1 MRWFG
6 LLLAVAGQPVEVDLD
21 GSTHSASGPRL
32 AFDVD
37 GVLRAL
43 TLADP
48 ARVLTEAAA
57 FLDALPAGARVK
69 CAWPTAACESNGG
82 DAAAVILGAAA
93 AAAWPAVASV
103 GNLTDGRRPLQH
115 GTLQVHGTRLLVVSA
130 SDRPEVARASW
141 TSWAAYARTHGYGF
155 LPLDAS
161 GTGLVA
167 EGAALV
173 GQLSPLRSAH
183 HLKLWLLHDLLESG
197 ASAYQTIVWVDDDVV
212 ATSMATPH
220 PALALA
226 EDTLAVDALPTFVAL
241 EPFNTGVVVA
251 TRGGDRASSLLRRAW
266 LAPFATERYSCL
278 LRDCGWWDNTALG
291 LAVDADA
298 AGFVLL
304 PYGSLQAFWSPLTFC
319 GTEWTHCEWVQ
330 SLALA
335 WAPGDF
341 AAHAGGGSPRDRA
354 ARMTRLLRDRRGER
368 RVEPRRLL
376 GGTPAAFGQYREA
389 LVLALRAANVS
400 AAAAGAAAAPTAELE
415 AAVVDALGPDASHAV
430 AERLPLV
437 TGFSCRVDLA
447 VDGTEW
453 ASVVFGLDADDF
465 DRKLARELE
474 AAGIRA
480 PLGRPDGGPACATL
494 ACVAAALRAAAE
506 ANRNCVPGF
515 RVEHRDL
522 DLVPPPPAPRSAVYD
537 PPAPPARFASSEWA
551 ARRSRGFADRFEAFA
566 RETFT
571 GKFS

>member
-1 MRWFG
+1 MRWCG
-6 LLLAVAGQPVEVDLD
+6 LLAAAVAGQPVEVNLD

-32 AFDVD
+32 EFDVD
-37 GVLRAL
+37 GALRAL
-43 TLADP
+43 ALADP

-57 FLDALPAGARVK
+57 FLDALPADARIT

-82 DAAAVILGAAA
+82 DAAAVVLGAAT

-103 GNLTDGRRPLQH
+103 GNLTDVRRPLQH

-141 TSWAAYARTHGYGF
+141 TSWAAYARTHEYGF

-173 GQLSPLRSAH
+173 GRLTPLRSAH

-197 ASAYQTIVWVDDDVV
+197 AGAYRTLVWVDDDIV

-226 EDTLAVDALPTFVAL
+226 EDTLAVDALPTFVAQ

-266 LAPFATERYSCL
+266 LAPFVTERYSCL
-278 LRDCGWWDNTALG
+278 LRDCAYWDNTALG

-298 AGFVLL
+298 AGLVLL
-304 PYGSLQAFWSPLTFC
+304 PYGSLQAFWPPSTFC
-319 GTEWTHCEWVQ
+319 GTEWTHCETTQ
-330 SLALA
+330 TLALA

-341 AAHAGGGSPRDRA
+341 AAHAGGGSPHDRA
-354 ARMTRLLRDRRGER
+354 ARMTHLLRDRFGER
-368 RVEPRRLL
+368 HVEPRWLL

-389 LVLALRAANVS
+389 LVLALRAVNRS
-400 AAAAGAAAAPTAELE
+400 AAAPGDGEARGGGRRCARPGRFTCRRRAIAPCHWL
-415 AAVVDALGPDASHAV
+415 
-430 AERLPLV
+430 LV
-437 TGFSCRVDLA
+437 
-447 VDGTEW
+447 
-453 ASVVFGLDADDF
+453 
-465 DRKLARELE
+465 
-474 AAGIRA
+474 
-480 PLGRPDGGPACATL
+480 
-494 ACVAAALRAAAE
+494 
-506 ANRNCVPGF
+506 
-515 RVEHRDL
+515 
-522 DLVPPPPAPRSAVYD
+522 
-537 PPAPPARFASSEWA
+537 
-551 ARRSRGFADRFEAFA
+551 
-566 RETFT
+566 
-571 GKFS
+571 

>member
-167 EGAALV
+167 EGVALV

-212 ATSMATPH
+212 ASCGASY
-220 PALALA
+220 
-226 EDTLAVDALPTFVAL
+226 VA
-241 EPFNTGVVVA
+241 
-251 TRGGDRASSLLRRAW
+251 
-266 LAPFATERYSCL
+266 
-278 LRDCGWWDNTALG
+278 
-291 LAVDADA
+291 
-298 AGFVLL
+298 
-304 PYGSLQAFWSPLTFC
+304 
-319 GTEWTHCEWVQ
+319 H
-330 SLALA
+330 
-335 WAPGDF
+335 
-341 AAHAGGGSPRDRA
+341 
-354 ARMTRLLRDRRGER
+354 
-368 RVEPRRLL
+368 
-376 GGTPAAFGQYREA
+376 YR
-389 LVLALRAANVS
+389 
-400 AAAAGAAAAPTAELE
+400 
-415 AAVVDALGPDASHAV
+415 
-430 AERLPLV
+430 
-437 TGFSCRVDLA
+437 
-447 VDGTEW
+447 
-453 ASVVFGLDADDF
+453 SVV
-465 DRKLARELE
+465 
-474 AAGIRA
+474 
-480 PLGRPDGGPACATL
+480 
-494 ACVAAALRAAAE
+494 
-506 ANRNCVPGF
+506 
-515 RVEHRDL
+515 
-522 DLVPPPPAPRSAVYD
+522 
-537 PPAPPARFASSEWA
+537 
-551 ARRSRGFADRFEAFA
+551 
-566 RETFT
+566 
-571 GKFS
+571 

>member
-1 MRWFG
+1 M
-6 LLLAVAGQPVEVDLD
+6 
-21 GSTHSASGPRL
+21 
-32 AFDVD
+32 
-37 GVLRAL
+37 
-43 TLADP
+43 
-48 ARVLTEAAA
+48 
-57 FLDALPAGARVK
+57 
-69 CAWPTAACESNGG
+69 
-82 DAAAVILGAAA
+82 
-93 AAAWPAVASV
+93 
-103 GNLTDGRRPLQH
+103 
-115 GTLQVHGTRLLVVSA
+115 HGTRLLVVSA

-226 EDTLAVDALPTFVAL
+226 EDTLAVDALPTFVAR

-354 ARMTRLLRDRRGER
+354 ARMTRPAARPPGER

-376 GGTPAAFGQYREA
+376 GGTAVAFGPYREA
-389 LVLALRAANVS
+389 LVLALR
-400 AAAAGAAAAPTAELE
+400 GGRERRRGCGRAAAAPTAELE
-415 AAVVDALGPDASHAV
+415 AAVVDSSARTLPMPSPSDCPSSQASRVGGLGRRRHGVGQRRVWSRRGRLRRETRTGAGGGGHQGPARTARRPGLRHAGVRRGRAAGGRRSERKLRARVPRRASRPGPGATAAGPALG
-430 AERLPLV
+430 
-437 TGFSCRVDLA
+437 RVR
-447 VDGTEW
+447 
-453 ASVVFGLDADDF
+453 S
-465 DRKLARELE
+465 AR
-474 AAGIRA
+474 AAGTLRFVGMGGAAIEGLRR
-480 PLGRPDGGPACATL
+480 PLRGVCS
-494 ACVAAALRAAAE
+494 
-506 ANRNCVPGF
+506 RNIHWQV
-515 RVEHRDL
+515 
-522 DLVPPPPAPRSAVYD
+522 
-537 PPAPPARFASSEWA
+537 
-551 ARRSRGFADRFEAFA
+551 
-566 RETFT
+566 
-571 GKFS
+571 

>member
-115 GTLQVHGTRLLVVSA
+115 GTLQAHGTRLLVVSA

-167 EGAALV
+167 EGVALV

-226 EDTLAVDALPTFVAL
+226 EDTLAVDALPTFVAR

-335 WAPGDF
+335 WART
-341 AAHAGGGSPRDRA
+341 SS
-354 ARMTRLLRDRRGER
+354 T
-368 RVEPRRLL
+368 
-376 GGTPAAFGQYREA
+376 TS
-389 LVLALRAANVS
+389 VS
-400 AAAAGAAAAPTAELE
+400 
-415 AAVVDALGPDASHAV
+415 
-430 AERLPLV
+430 
-437 TGFSCRVDLA
+437 
-447 VDGTEW
+447 
-453 ASVVFGLDADDF
+453 
-465 DRKLARELE
+465 
-474 AAGIRA
+474 I
-480 PLGRPDGGPACATL
+480 
-494 ACVAAALRAAAE
+494 
-506 ANRNCVPGF
+506 
-515 RVEHRDL
+515 
-522 DLVPPPPAPRSAVYD
+522 
-537 PPAPPARFASSEWA
+537 ASSTRAEC
-551 ARRSRGFADRFEAFA
+551 E
-566 RETFT
+566 
-571 GKFS
+571 